1 MNDVD
6 GPRLDTALYL
16 FGFVSASGADAEAR
30 AIGRDVMLVP
40 ADDVALAAT
49 VVRARDYE
57 PPPDS
62 ADPSQR
68 LDWVAPLAMR
78 HHDVVQQLHAARTV
92 VPLKFG
98 ALCPDVDHAV
108 TIVRRLHG
116 PIAAMLK
123 RFAGKD
129 EWTLTVCADREALAG
144 SLKQA
149 RPGPLHLE
157 QDAAHMA
164 AGAAYL
170 ARKRLQQ
177 LLADL
182 IVEGCDALEERVW
195 RRVADAGAEFACGPR
210 SARDLS
216 AGGVAVAHGAVLVA
230 REQLAGV
237 EQALGDLE
245 MEHKSIGLTC
255 ELSGPWP
262 PYSFAE
268 TIEVS

>member
-6 GPRLDTALYL
+6 APRLDTALYL
-16 FGFVSASGADAEAR
+16 FGFVSASGGDEEGE

-40 ADDVALAAT
+40 DDDVALAASI
-49 VVRARDYE
+49 VRARDYE

-62 ADPSQR
+62 ADPSRR

-78 HHDVVQQLHAARTV
+78 HHDVVQRLHAAGTV

-98 ALCPDVDHAV
+98 ALCPDMDHAV

-116 PIAAMLK
+116 PIAALLK

-129 EWTLTVCADREALAG
+129 EWTLTVGADREALAG
-144 SLKQA
+144 ALKQA
-149 RPGPLHLE
+149 RPGLLRLE
-157 QDAAHMA
+157 QDAAHMT

-182 IVEGCDALEERVW
+182 IVEGCDAIEERVW
-195 RRVADAGAEFACGPR
+195 RRVADAGAEFACGAR
-210 SARDLS
+210 STRDIC

-230 REQLAGV
+230 RERLAAV
-237 EQALGDLE
+237 ERVLGDLE
-245 MEHKSIGLTC
+245 MEHESIGLSC

-268 TIEVS
+268 TIEVG

>member
-1 MNDVD
+1 MNDTQ
-6 GPRLDTALYL
+6 PRLDTALYL
-16 FGFVSASGADAEAR
+16 FGFVAASGGDR
-30 AIGRDVMLVP
+30 AQAIARDVMLV
-40 ADDVALAAT
+40 ADADVALAAAI
-49 VVRARDYE
+49 VRARDYE

-78 HHDVVQQLHAARTV
+78 HHDVVQRLHAARTV

-98 ALCPDVDHAV
+98 ALCADVDHAV
-108 TIVRRLHG
+108 AIVRRLHG
-116 PIAAMLK
+116 PIAALLQ

-129 EWTLTVCADREALAG
+129 EWTLTVSADREALAE

-149 RPGPLHLE
+149 RPALLRVEH
-157 QDAAHMA
+157 DAAHMT

-177 LLADL
+177 LMADV
-182 IVEGCDALEERVW
+182 IVERCDALEEDVW
-195 RRVADAGAEFACGPR
+195 TRVADAGVECACASR

-216 AGGVAVAHGAVLVA
+216 IDGVAVANGAVLVA
-230 REQLAGV
+230 RERLTDV
-237 EQALGDLE
+237 EQLLGDLE
-245 MEHKSIGLTC
+245 MEHRAIGLTC
-255 ELSGPWP
+255 ELNGPWP
-262 PYSFAE
+262 PYSFAD

>member
-1 MNDVD
+1 MNDAD
-6 GPRLDTALYL
+6 APRLDTALYL
-16 FGFVSASGADAEAR
+16 YGFVSASVGDDEAE

-40 ADDVALAAT
+40 DDDVALAAA

-57 PPPDS
+57 PPPDG

-68 LDWVAPLAMR
+68 LEWVAPLAMR
-78 HHDVVQQLHAARTV
+78 HHDVVQRLHAARTV

-116 PIAAMLK
+116 PIAALLK

-129 EWTLTVCADREALAG
+129 EWTLNVRADRDALAR
-144 SLKQA
+144 SLKHA
-149 RPGPLHLE
+149 RPGLLRLE
-157 QDAAHMA
+157 QDAARMT

-177 LLADL
+177 LVADL

-195 RRVADAGAEFACGPR
+195 RRVADAGWEFTCGPR
-210 SARDLS
+210 NTKDLS
-216 AGGVAVAHGAVLVA
+216 AGGVSVAHGAVLVG
-230 REQLAGV
+230 REQIAAV
-237 EQALGDLE
+237 ERILGGLE
-245 MEHKSIGLTC
+245 TEHESIGVTC

-268 TIEVS
+268 TIEVC

>member
-6 GPRLDTALYL
+6 APRLDTALYL
-16 FGFVSASGADAEAR
+16 FGFVSASGADAEK
-30 AIGRDVMLVP
+30 AIERDVMLVP
-40 ADDVALAAT
+40 DDDVALAAAI
-49 VVRARDYE
+49 VRAGDYE
-57 PPPDS
+57 PPPDG
-62 ADPSQR
+62 ADPAQR

-78 HHDVVQQLHAARTV
+78 HHDVVQRLHAARTV

-108 TIVRRLHG
+108 TIVRRLRG
-116 PIAAMLK
+116 PIAALLK

-129 EWTLTVCADREALAG
+129 EWTLTVCADREALSR
-144 SLKQA
+144 SLKHG
-149 RPGPLHLE
+149 RPGLLRLE
-157 QDAAHMA
+157 QDAAHMS

-177 LLADL
+177 LIADL
-182 IVEGCDALEERVW
+182 IVEGCDAIEERVW

-210 SARDLS
+210 RVRDVA
-216 AGGVAVAHGAVLVA
+216 AGAVAVAHGAVLVA
-230 REQLAGV
+230 RERLAAV
-237 EQALGDLE
+237 ERVLADLE
-245 MEHKSIGLTC
+245 MEHESIGVTC